1 MEVQAPYPRNY
12 FDALCEALRFVDEAR
27 ADEGRT
33 KADVLDSVENRL
45 SFLLTKLLAAP
56 TSTSFCVFRHDEPP
70 PAGEPP

>member
-12 FDALCEALRFVDEAR
+12 FDALCEALRFVEEAR

-33 KADVLDSVENRL
+33 KADALDSVEIRL

-56 TSTSFCVFRHDEPP
+56 TTTGFCVFRHDEPP
-70 PAGEPP
+70 A